1 MNSTKSLKRI
11 LIIEDDE
18 PLCWLLDRILKVKYE
33 PIILQNG
40 LDALSWLSTNELPD
54 LIVSDLQMPSLDGI
68 ELLEN
73 IQTSGI
79 LRNIPVI
86 ILSGSEDPEK
96 RRKCLALGASS
107 YVIKPFEPQLLIE
120 EIENT
125 FKRAENPLAIN
136 R

>member
-1 MNSTKSLKRI
+1 MKKI

-18 PLCWLLDRILKVKYE
+18 PLCWLLDRILKGKYDLV
-33 PIILQNG
+33 IMQNG
-40 LDALSWLSTNELPD
+40 LDALSW
-54 LIVSDLQMPSLDGI
+54 PSLDGI

-86 ILSGSEDPEK
+86 MLSGSEDPEK
-96 RRKCLALGASS
+96 RKKCLALGASS
-107 YVIKPFEPQLLIE
+107 YIIKPFEPQLLIE

-125 FKRAENPLAIN
+125 FKRVEKPLAIN

>member
-1 MNSTKSLKRI
+1 MASQKTNKRI

-18 PLCWLLDRILKVKYE
+18 PLCWLLDRILRQNFDIY
-33 PIILQNG
+33 IFHNG
-40 LDALSWLSTNELPD
+40 LDALSWLSTNNLPD
-54 LIVSDLQMPSLDGI
+54 LIISDLYMPSLDGI

-73 IQTSGI
+73 IQISGI

-96 RRKCLALGASS
+96 RKKCLALGASS
-107 YVIKPFEPQLLIE
+107 YLIKPFEPQLLIE

-125 FKRAENPLAIN
+125 FKRAEKPLAIN

>member
-1 MNSTKSLKRI
+1 MSTQTLKKI

-18 PLCWLLDRILKVKYE
+18 PLCWLLDRILKGKFEVT
-33 PIILQNG
+33 ILQNG
-40 LDALSWLSTNELPD
+40 LDALAWLSSNNLPEL
-54 LIVSDLQMPSLDGI
+54 IISDLHMPSLDGI

-86 ILSGSEDPEK
+86 ILSGSEDAEK
-96 RRKCLALGASS
+96 RKKCLALGASS
-107 YVIKPFEPQLLIE
+107 YIIKPFEPQLLIE

-125 FKRAENPLAIN
+125 FKRVEKPLAIN

>member
-1 MNSTKSLKRI
+1 MSNQTLKKI

-18 PLCWLLDRILKVKYE
+18 PLCWLLDRILKGKFEVT
-33 PIILQNG
+33 ILQNG
-40 LDALSWLSTNELPD
+40 LDALAWLSSNTLPD
-54 LIVSDLQMPSLDGI
+54 LIISDLHMPSLDGI

-86 ILSGSEDPEK
+86 ILSGSEDTEK
-96 RRKCLALGASS
+96 RKKCLTLGASS
-107 YVIKPFEPQLLIE
+107 YIIKPFEPQLLIE

-125 FKRAENPLAIN
+125 FKRVEKPLAIN

>member
-1 MNSTKSLKRI
+1 MSLKRI
-11 LIIEDDE
+11 LIIEDDT
-18 PLCWLLDRILKVKYE
+18 PLCWLLERILKDKYQVFF
-33 PIILQNG
+33 LQNG
-40 LDALSWLSTNELPD
+40 LDALSWLSGSPLPD
-54 LIVSDLQMPSLDGI
+54 LIISDLHMPSLDGI

-96 RRKCLALGASS
+96 RKKCMTLGASS
-107 YVIKPFEPQLLIE
+107 YIIKPFEPQSLIE

-125 FKRAENPLAIN
+125 FKRAESPLAIN

>member
-1 MNSTKSLKRI
+1 MSSQTLKRI
-11 LIIEDDE
+11 LIIEDDK
-18 PLCWLLDRILKVKYE
+18 PLCWLLERILKDKFDVTF
-33 PIILQNG
+33 LQNG
-40 LDALSWLSTNELPD
+40 LDGLAWLSSNPLPD
-54 LIVSDLQMPSLDGI
+54 LIISDLHMPSLDGI

-79 LRNIPVI
+79 LRHIPVI

-107 YVIKPFEPQLLIE
+107 YLIKPFEPQLLIG

-125 FKRAENPLAIN
+125 FKRLEKPLAIN

>member
-1 MNSTKSLKRI
+1 MSTQAPKKI

-18 PLCWLLDRILKVKYE
+18 PLCWLLDRILKGKYE
-33 PIILQNG
+33 VTILQNG
-40 LDALSWLSTNELPD
+40 LDALAWLSSNTLPD
-54 LIVSDLQMPSLDGI
+54 LIISDLHMPSLDGI

-96 RRKCLALGASS
+96 RKKCLALGASS
-107 YVIKPFEPQLLIE
+107 YLIKPFEPQLLIE

-125 FKRAENPLAIN
+125 FKRVEKPLAIN

>member
-1 MNSTKSLKRI
+1 VIPPKNLKKI

-18 PLCWLLDRILKVKYE
+18 PLCWLLDRILTGKYE
-33 PIILQNG
+33 ITILQNG
-40 LDALSWLSTNELPD
+40 LDALSWLSSNTLPD
-54 LIVSDLQMPSLDGI
+54 LIISDLTMPSLDGI

-73 IQTSGI
+73 IHTSGI

-96 RRKCLALGASS
+96 RKKCLALGASS
-107 YVIKPFEPQLLIE
+107 YLIKPFEPQLLIE

-125 FKRAENPLAIN
+125 FKRAEKPLAIN

>member
-1 MNSTKSLKRI
+1 MALKRI
-11 LIIEDDE
+11 LVIEDDI
-18 PLCWLLDRILKVKYE
+18 PLCWLLERILKDKYE

-40 LDALSWLSTNELPD
+40 LDALAWLSDNNLPD
-54 LIVSDLQMPSLDGI
+54 LIISDLHMPSLDGI

-79 LRNIPVI
+79 LRSIPVI

-96 RRKCLALGASS
+96 KNRCIALGASS

-125 FKRAENPLAIN
+125 FKKSNKPVG
-136 R
+136 

>member
-1 MNSTKSLKRI
+1 M
-11 LIIEDDE
+11 
-18 PLCWLLDRILKVKYE
+18 LDRILKGKFEV
-33 PIILQNG
+33 IIHQNG
-40 LDALSWLSTNELPD
+40 LDALAWLSSNTLPD
-54 LIVSDLQMPSLDGI
+54 LIISDLHMPSLDGL

-96 RRKCLALGASS
+96 RKKCLALGASS
-107 YVIKPFEPQLLIE
+107 YLIKPFEPQLLIE

-125 FKRAENPLAIN
+125 FKRVEKPLAIN